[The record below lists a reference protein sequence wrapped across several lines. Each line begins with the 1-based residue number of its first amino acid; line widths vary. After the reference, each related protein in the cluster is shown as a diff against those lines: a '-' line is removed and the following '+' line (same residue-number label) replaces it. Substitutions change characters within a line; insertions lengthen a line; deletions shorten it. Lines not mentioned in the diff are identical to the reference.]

1 MATDTEAFFTKTRPA
16 RLFFSAAIPG
26 ALGMVISSIY
36 EVMDG
41 VFVGQFVGETA
52 FAAINLAMPFVIIDF
67 AFGDLI
73 GVGSAVPISIAH
85 GAGDR
90 DKANN
95 IFTCACLL
103 NVVTGFLLGLAFLLA
118 APTLMA
124 AMGATGELARQ
135 GAIYLQ
141 VYSLFLPITAIAFA
155 ADNYL
160 RICGR
165 IRYSLVVNMLLA
177 VSGAAIEYVLLG
189 IVGFGVGG
197 AALSYS
203 IALVLCVVVALWP
216 FFRQK
221 MELKFVKPRLSR
233 TLIWEIARNGAPAF
247 LSNVASRLAAIVLNV
262 VLLAVGG
269 TDAVSIYGTL
279 MFTDAVVVPLT
290 YGTLDALQPAVGY
303 NYGAKLYGRVKSLE
317 RYCFAAA
324 AAISA
329 VYIVA
334 VNAFPAQI
342 VQVFIP
348 DVESSV
354 LDEAVG
360 ALRLFSLAYLF
371 RWFPFAMRAY
381 MVAVGQARL
390 SSVISLVDAL
400 VSPLIALAI
409 LWPFGLTGIWLNML
423 LSSVLATIVAAWCF
437 AVFRRGSRW

>member
-118 APTLMA
+118 APALMA

-165 IRYSLVVNMLLA
+165 IRYSLMINILLA

-203 IALVLCVVVALWP
+203 VALVLCVVVSLWP

-221 MELKFVKPRLSR
+221 MELRFVRPRFSVKLVA
-233 TLIWEIARNGAPAF
+233 EIVRDGAPAF

-262 VLLAVGG
+262 VLLALGG

-342 VQVFIP
+342 WRVRCSTRQSVPFG
-348 DVESSV
+348 SSPSHTCSGGSP
-354 LDEAVG
+354 L
-360 ALRLFSLAYLF
+360 
-371 RWFPFAMRAY
+371 PC
-381 MVAVGQARL
+381 ARTWLPSARHASPL
-390 SSVISLVDAL
+390 SSR
-400 VSPLIALAI
+400 
-409 LWPFGLTGIWLNML
+409 
-423 LSSVLATIVAAWCF
+423 SSTHW
-437 AVFRRGSRW
+437 